1 MSAAND
7 LAEKVGNILDP
18 ALRSIINTEAGDF
31 RPYDRYGVELP
42 GMTWL
47 PLSLDSTTGVDL
59 FLLRFAP
66 GAQSMPH
73 EHMAAE
79 QFLMMEG
86 ELTDCDGHVFR
97 AGEFAR
103 FEPGSTHHSHSVDG
117 CLILVILQ
125 SRNRS
130 LNSDPNND

>member
-1 MSAAND
+1 MSTAVEIAK
-7 LAEKVGNILDP
+7 KVGNILNPD
-18 ALRSIINTEAGDF
+18 LRSVIDTNAGDF
-31 RPYDRYGVELP
+31 RPYDRYGDELP
-42 GMTWL
+42 GLTWL
-47 PLSLDSTTGVDL
+47 PLSLDSATGVDL
-59 FLLRFAP
+59 FLLRFEP

-86 ELTDCDGHVFR
+86 TLTDCDGHVFR

-125 SRNRS
+125 ARNRTID
-130 LNSDPNND
+130 SD